1 MLKNDS
7 LAIIEQY
14 KRSLAGYTIDQLRY
28 KSQEDVWSIGQMY
41 IHVIDV
47 AEEYIDH
54 IQTCTMATQEK
65 HGGKTEDGTKAFIEE
80 VWPDVRV
87 KLEEPV
93 NRTRNPNSK
102 EEIIA
107 GLEQVLKKM
116 RYWEEHVHGT
126 NQVCKVRHGWF
137 GWLNAREW
145 FEMIGMHSR
154 HHLRQKA
161 RLDEKLVEAGLCNN
175 SLLLRLNLGS
185 L

>member
-1 MLKNDS
+1 MLWGENRMLKNDS

-14 KRSLAGYTIDQLRY
+14 KRRLAGYTIDQLQY
-28 KSQEDVWSIGQMY
+28 KSKEDVWSVGQMY

-47 AEEYIDH
+47 AEEYINH

-65 HGGKTEDGTKAFIEE
+65 HGGKTEAGTKAFNEK

-93 NRTRNPNSK
+93 NRTRNPDSK

-107 GLEQVLKKM
+107 GLEQVIKKLK
-116 RYWEEHVHGT
+116 YWEEHVHGT
-126 NQVCKVRHGWF
+126 NQACKVCHGWF
-137 GWLNAREW
+137 GWLNACEW

-154 HHLRQKA
+154 HHLRQLAKLEQ
-161 RLDEKLVEAGLCNN
+161 RLAEAGLCNN
-175 SLLLRLNLGS
+175 
-185 L
+185 

>member
-7 LAIIEQY
+7 MAIIEQY
-14 KRSLAGYTIDQLRY
+14 KQNLAEYTIDQLRY
-28 KSQEDVWSIGQMY
+28 KFQEDVWSIGQMY
-41 IHVIDV
+41 IHVIEV

-54 IQTCTMATQEK
+54 IQTCTMETQEK
-65 HGGKTEDGTKAFIEE
+65 HGGKTEDGTKAFIEK

-116 RYWEEHVHGT
+116 RYWEEHVRGT
-126 NQVCKVRHGWF
+126 NQACKVRHGWF
-137 GWLNAREW
+137 GWLNARDW

-175 SLLLRLNLGS
+175 SLN
-185 L
+185 